1 MWIAFEIFN
10 RAETDFRVQF
20 RLQLPTD
27 NIRQQD
33 FVIKSTDANRGT
45 DFVQKQTRY
54 LGIDPGLNR
63 TGYAL
68 IERTSRG
75 PFLREGGVIQSTK
88 TLSLHQRVHEI
99 GCGLREVL
107 AELKPEIV
115 AIEQVFSSA
124 INVKSSLLLAHARG
138 AILMT
143 IADAGIPVIH
153 YSPAEIKRLLTGSG
167 KAPKDQ
173 MQLAVQAALRLTKLP
188 EPNDV
193 ADASAVA
200 LCLYHSVRF
209 AA

>member
-1 MWIAFEIFN
+1 MEFTVRSRNLVE
-10 RAETDFRVQF
+10 
-20 RLQLPTD
+20 
-27 NIRQQD
+27 
-33 FVIKSTDANRGT
+33 KH
-45 DFVQKQTRY
+45 TRY

-68 IERTSRG
+68 IERTARG
-75 PFLREGGVIQSTK
+75 PVLREGGVIQSTQS
-88 TLSLHQRVHEI
+88 LALHQRVHET

-107 AELKPEIV
+107 A
-115 AIEQVFSSA
+115 
-124 INVKSSLLLAHARG
+124 
-138 AILMT
+138 
-143 IADAGIPVIH
+143 
-153 YSPAEIKRLLTGSG
+153 TGSG

-173 MQLAVQAALRLTKLP
+173 MQLAVKAALKLANSP

>member
-1 MWIAFEIFN
+1 MTFIVRTQN
-10 RAETDFRVQF
+10 
-20 RLQLPTD
+20 LMP
-27 NIRQQD
+27 
-33 FVIKSTDANRGT
+33 S
-45 DFVQKQTRY
+45 QTRY

-68 IERTSRG
+68 IERTARG
-75 PFLREGGVIQSTK
+75 PILREGGVIQSTQK
-88 TLSLHQRVHEI
+88 LSLHQRVLEI
-99 GCGLREVL
+99 GVGLREVL

-115 AIEQVFSSA
+115 AIEQVFSNA
-124 INVKSSLLLAHARG
+124 QNVKSSLLLAHARG
-138 AILMT
+138 AILMV
-143 IADAGIPVIH
+143 IAEAGIPVIH
-153 YSPAEIKRLLTGSG
+153 YTPAQVKRLLTGSG

-173 MQLAVQAALRLTKLP
+173 MQHAIKAELKLAELP

>member
-1 MWIAFEIFN
+1 MLRPEG
-10 RAETDFRVQF
+10 F
-20 RLQLPTD
+20 RLFMQGLLMTLQLRAQ
-27 NIRQQD
+27 N
-33 FVIKSTDANRGT
+33 FMAS
-45 DFVQKQTRY
+45 QTRY

-68 IERTSRG
+68 IERTTRG
-75 PFLREGGVIQSTK
+75 PVLREGGVIQSTRE
-88 TLSLHQRVHEI
+88 LSLHQRVHEI

-107 AELKPEIV
+107 KELNPEIV
-115 AIEQVFSSA
+115 ALEKVFSSA
-124 INVKSSLLLAHARG
+124 QNVKSSLLLAHARG

-153 YSPAEIKRLLTGSG
+153 YTPAEVKKLLTGSG
-167 KAPKDQ
+167 RAPKEQ
-173 MQLAVQAALRLTKLP
+173 IQHAIRAELKLAQVP

>member
-1 MWIAFEIFN
+1 MEFTVRSQN
-10 RAETDFRVQF
+10 
-20 RLQLPTD
+20 L
-27 NIRQQD
+27 
-33 FVIKSTDANRGT
+33 
-45 DFVQKQTRY
+45 VQKQTRY

-124 INVKSSLLLAHARG
+124 LNVKSSLLLAHARG

-153 YSPAEIKRLLTGSG
+153 YTPAEVKRLLTGSG

-188 EPNDV
+188 EPHDV